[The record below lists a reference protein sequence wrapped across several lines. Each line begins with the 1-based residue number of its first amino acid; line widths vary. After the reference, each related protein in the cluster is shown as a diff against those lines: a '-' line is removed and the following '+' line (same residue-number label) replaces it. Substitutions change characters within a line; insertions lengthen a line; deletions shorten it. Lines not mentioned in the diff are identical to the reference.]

1 MMAPR
6 HIPYVLKQVIR
17 HRTRSLLTIAGVA
30 TAMFLF
36 CTVQA
41 MQSGVKAATEVTA
54 LDTTLVVY
62 RENRYCPFTSRLP
75 QHYLSRIESIPGVTS
90 AVPMRILVSNCR
102 ASLDVVTFR
111 GVPQQQF
118 VDQYVSRLNIVAGSI
133 DEWERRSDAALVG
146 ESLAIRRRI
155 RVGDRFSAAG
165 IAVYVAGIVRSDEP
179 QDRNVAYTHLSF
191 IQEASKRGGT
201 GGVVTQFNVK
211 VDDPGRLESVAAA
224 IDAEFANDQEPTAT
238 YAEKAFVARA
248 ASDVVEIVSFA
259 SWLGWGALAAVFALV
274 ANAIV
279 LAVQDRVRDHA
290 VLQTLGYSGS
300 LIGQL
305 IVAES
310 MLMGV
315 CGGVVGA
322 IAAYAVV
329 YQGRFSLTMEGLNV
343 EIAADP
349 VIIVVGLVMSVA
361 LGVLA
366 GLAPAWQASRR
377 EIASCFRAV

>member
-41 MQSGVKAATEVTA
+41 MQRGVKAATEVTA

-75 QHYLSRIESIPGVTS
+75 QHYQSRIESIPGVSS

-224 IDAEFANDQEPTAT
+224 IDAEFANDQEPTST